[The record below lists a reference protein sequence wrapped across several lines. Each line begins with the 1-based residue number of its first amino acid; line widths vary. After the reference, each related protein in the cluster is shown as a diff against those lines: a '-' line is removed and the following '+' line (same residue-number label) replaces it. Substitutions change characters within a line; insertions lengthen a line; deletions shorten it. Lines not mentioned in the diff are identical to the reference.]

1 MNIFLL
7 EDNLIQQ
14 QRLTQFIREITAK
27 NQIVYKNLF
36 AFSKPNGLLEAVQN
50 TIGHQIY
57 FLDLEIDG
65 EEKKGL
71 EVAQKIREI
80 DSYGTIVFVTTHSE
94 LAPTTFSYKV
104 SALEFIEKDLA
115 EDQFK
120 KKIEECLI
128 LAYAKRHIPP
138 NEDTF
143 KFKNKYT
150 FFQIPFSDIYYFE
163 TTKTNQKIRL
173 ISRNKIVEFYASLKD
188 IEKMDKR
195 FLRCHRAFVVNME
208 NVNNI
213 DNKEKKIHF
222 PNHQECLVSR
232 RLLATT
238 IRKVTETNN
247 H

>member
-1 MNIFLL
+1 MNIFVL

-14 QRLTQFIREITAK
+14 QRLEQFIREITVK

-36 AFSKPNGLLEAVQN
+36 SFSKPNGLLEAVRN

-65 EEKKGL
+65 EERKGL

-80 DSYGTIVFVTTHSE
+80 DPYGTIVFVTTHSE

-104 SALEFIEKDLA
+104 SALEFIEKDLE

-120 KKIEECLI
+120 KKVEDCLI
-128 LAYAKRHIPP
+128 LAYSKRHVPV
-138 NEDTF
+138 NKDTF
-143 KFKNKYT
+143 KFMNKYT

-163 TTKTNQKIRL
+163 TSETNHKIRL

-188 IEKMDKR
+188 IEIMDSR
-195 FLRCHRAFVVNME
+195 FLRCHRAFVINMD
-208 NVNNI
+208 NVN
-213 DNKEKKIHF
+213 DVDSKKKKIFF
-222 PNHQECLVSR
+222 PNNQECPVSR

-238 IRKVTETNN
+238 IKKIRETNN
-247 H
+247 